1 MMKRLIVLCALL
13 AMAASTQAATVGTWD
28 GGANDG
34 GLWTTPANWSG
45 DVMPAVPVAN
55 SGDEI
60 KFKTGNGLAVVN
72 DGMSVD
78 HNCRLSIGTDTGV
91 FRINVTGGLLGA
103 NELRVGS
110 VGSATQSGAAELY
123 QTGGVV
129 TANQMLLSRN
139 ASTSSAATAIG
150 NGLYVISGGTLQS
163 RTDTGDG
170 RMYIGC
176 GVNSVTGSDIAQQV
190 GKFVVDGTGGTINM
204 KTLYVGGD
212 GTKTG
217 TGTVEFK
224 MSAQGVSKITL
235 SNAAIL
241 DGGTGASTGI
251 ADLVLSASAPLAA
264 GNIVLVETTSST
276 AVAGVFDRLNG
287 VVGAAAQGASVIL
300 GGNTYKLSY
309 FYDAT
314 TGIDGNG
321 NDIALVVPEPATMV
335 VLGLGGLLLRR
346 RLA

>member
-1 MMKRLIVLCALL
+1 MMKRLVTLCALL

-34 GLWTTPANWSG
+34 GLWSNPVNWSG
-45 DVMPAVPVAN
+45 DVLPAVPVPN

-60 KFKTGNGLAVVN
+60 KMKTGNGLATVA
-72 DGMSVD
+72 DGMSMD
-78 HNCRLSIGTDTGV
+78 HNCRISIGTDTGV

-129 TANQMLLSRN
+129 TASQLLCSRN
-139 ASTSSAATAIG
+139 ASTSTAATAIG
-150 NGLYVISGGTLQS
+150 NGLYVISGGTLRS

-170 RMYIGC
+170 RMYIGA
-176 GVNSVTGSDIAQQV
+176 GQNSVTGSDIAQQV
-190 GKFVVDGTGGTINM
+190 GRFVVDGTGGTISM

-217 TGTVEFK
+217 TGTVEFR
-224 MSAQGVSKITL
+224 MAADGASRITL
-235 SNAAIL
+235 SNAAVL
-241 DGGTGASTGI
+241 DGGTGTSTGI
-251 ADLVLSASAPLAA
+251 ADLVLSASAPLRA
-264 GNIVLVETTSST
+264 GDIVLVETTSST
-276 AVAGVFDRLNG
+276 AVAGIFDRLNG
-287 VVGAAAQGASVIL
+287 VVGAATQGASVVL

-309 FYDAT
+309 VYDAT

-321 NDIALVVPEPATMV
+321 NDIALVVPEPITMV
-335 VLGLGGLLLRR
+335 FLGLGGLMLRR

>member
-1 MMKRLIVLCALL
+1 MMKRLISLCAVL
-13 AMAASTQAATVGTWD
+13 AFAVSTQAATVGTWD

-45 DVMPAVPVAN
+45 DVMPAVPVPN

-60 KFKTGNGLAVVN
+60 KFKTANGLAVVA

-78 HNCRLSIGTDTGV
+78 HNCRLSVGTDTGV

-103 NELRVGS
+103 NELRIGAVG
-110 VGSATQSGAAELY
+110 GATQSGAAELY

-129 TANQMLLSRN
+129 TANQLLLSRN
-139 ASTSSAATAIG
+139 ASTSAAATAIG

-170 RMYIGC
+170 RMYIGA
-176 GVNSVTGSDIAQQV
+176 GQNSVTGSDIAQQV
-190 GKFVVDGTGGTINM
+190 GKFVVDGALGTINM

-212 GTKTG
+212 GIKTG

-224 MSAQGVSKITL
+224 IGSSGVSKITL

-241 DGGTGASTGI
+241 DGGAVATGGI
-251 ADLVLSASAPLAA
+251 ADLVLTATAPLAA
-264 GNIVLVETTSST
+264 GNIVLVETTSTT
-276 AVAGVFDRLNG
+276 AVAGIFDRLNG
-287 VVGAAAQGASVIL
+287 VVGAATQGAAVVL
-300 GGNTYKLSY
+300 GGKNYKLSY
-309 FYDAT
+309 NYDAVS
-314 TGIDGNG
+314 GVDGAG
-321 NDIALVVPEPATMV
+321 NDIALVVPEPATML
-335 VLGLGGLLLRR
+335 VLGLGGLVLRR